1 MIWLD
6 RLSISMQF
14 DARVRER
21 FYRKLSQLLRNGISI
36 DRALEQM
43 AMTEGKQKRKGLS
56 KLIKRWRHSIENGVN
71 FGTCISPYVPSN
83 ESLLL
88 ESGGNF
94 GRMQRALDEAASAV
108 AQQRR
113 VKKMVIR
120 SSAYPVLL
128 LTILTLALFLASH
141 QVIPAFTEV
150 LPLEKWEG
158 MPLRVAKISNFIRD
172 YGGWI
177 IMSLAGFA
185 VLVAVSLPYWRGPTR
200 MWVEKLVPWSVY
212 RMWQGSSFL
221 LSVASLMSSGVK
233 IDEVALKRIS
243 SRVTPYMQE
252 RIDAISRQIVSGHN
266 LGEAMYRAGYG
277 FPDVE
282 LIDDMRIYAALR
294 NFEDNITTIARE
306 WVDDVLER
314 IDVAMKVANTMVLV
328 LIAVTLG
335 MLIMSIFSVVQQI
348 QASANQM

>member
-1 MIWLD
+1 MFEK
-6 RLSISMQF
+6 LSVAMQF
-14 DARVRER
+14 DARTRER

-43 AMTEGKQKRKGLS
+43 EMTETKQRRGSLG
-56 KLIKRWRHSIENGVN
+56 KLIRRWRHSIENGVN

-94 GRMQRALDEAASAV
+94 GRMQRALTEAAEAV

-113 VKKMVIR
+113 VKKMVMR
-120 SSAYPVLL
+120 SSAYPLLL
-128 LTILTLALFLASH
+128 LTILGNALFLASYN
-141 QVIPAFTEV
+141 VIPAFADV
-150 LPLEKWEG
+150 LPVEKWEG
-158 MPLRVAKISNFIRD
+158 APLMVAHIADFIRHYGGMLLLGVLGLAVVVFMSMPL
-172 YGGWI
+172 
-177 IMSLAGFA
+177 
-185 VLVAVSLPYWRGPTR
+185 WRGRSR
-200 MWVEKLVPWSVY
+200 MLVERLVPWSVY

-243 SRVTPYMQE
+243 SRVSPYMQE
-252 RIDAISRQIVSGHN
+252 RIDAISRQIVSGFN

-277 FPDVE
+277 FPDIE

-306 WVDDVLER
+306 WVDEVLDK
-314 IDVAMKVANTMVLV
+314 IDVAMKIANTVVLV
-328 LIAVTLG
+328 LIAVTMG

-348 QASANQM
+348 QASANSM

>member
-1 MIWLD
+1 MWWKFLVS
-6 RLSISMQF
+6 LQF
-14 DARVRER
+14 DSRTRER
-21 FYRKLSQLLRNGISI
+21 FYRKLSQLLRNGIAI

-43 AMTEGKQKRKGLS
+43 EMTETKQRRKGLG
-56 KLIKRWRHSIENGVN
+56 KLVRRWRNSIENGVN
-71 FGTCISPYVPSN
+71 FGMCISPYVPSN

-94 GRMQRALDEAASAV
+94 GRMQRALNEAAEAV

-113 VKKMVIR
+113 VKKMVVR

-128 LTILTLALFLASH
+128 LTILGNALYLASYN
-141 QVIPAFTEV
+141 VIPAFADV
-150 LPLEKWEG
+150 LPVEQWRG
-158 MPLRVAKISNFIRD
+158 APAVVAQIADFIRR
-172 YGGWI
+172 YGGWLLLFVFLMI
-177 IMSLAGFA
+177 GLISMT
-185 VLVAVSLPYWRGPTR
+185 LPMWIGRTR
-200 MWVEKLVPWSVY
+200 MWVERLVPWSVY

-243 SRVTPYMQE
+243 ARVSPYMRE
-252 RIDAISRQIVSGHN
+252 RIEAISRQVISGHN
-266 LGEAMYRAGYG
+266 LGESMYRAGYG

-306 WVDDVLER
+306 WVDDVLDK
-314 IDVAMKVANTMVLV
+314 IDVAMKVANTVVLV
-328 LIAVTLG
+328 LIAVTMG
-335 MLIMSIFSVVQQI
+335 MLITSIFSVVQQI
-348 QASANQM
+348 QAAADTMK

>member
-1 MIWLD
+1 MTFFW
-6 RLSISMQF
+6 RLMMSMEF
-14 DARVRER
+14 DARTRER
-21 FYRKLSQLLRNGISI
+21 FYRKLSQLLRNGIAI

-43 AMTEGKQKRKGLS
+43 VLTESKRNRKGLA

-94 GRMQRALDEAASAV
+94 GRMQRALNEAADAV

-113 VKKMVIR
+113 VKKMVVR
-120 SSAYPVLL
+120 SSAYPLLL
-128 LTILTLALFLASH
+128 LTILVLALFLSSY
-141 QVIPAFTEV
+141 QVIPAFAEV
-150 LPLEKWEG
+150 LPVEKWVG
-158 MPLRVAKISNFIRD
+158 MPATVAKISDFIRH
-172 YGGWI
+172 YGVLLIGSVLGSGAVI
-177 IMSLAGFA
+177 FA
-185 VLVAVSLPYWRGPTR
+185 SMPYWCGPTR
-200 MWVEKLVPWSVY
+200 MWVEGIVPWSVY

-243 SRVTPYMQE
+243 SRVSPYMQE
-252 RIDAISRQIVSGHN
+252 RIEAISRQIVSGHN
-266 LGEAMYRAGYG
+266 LGEAMFRAGYN

-294 NFEDNITTIARE
+294 NFEENITTIARE
-306 WVDDVLER
+306 WVDDVLDR
-314 IDVAMKVANTMVLV
+314 IDMAMKSANTAVLV
-328 LIAVTLG
+328 LIAVTMG
-335 MLIMSIFSVVQQI
+335 MLISSIFSVVQQI
-348 QASANQM
+348 QAAASPV

>member
-1 MIWLD
+1 MWWRFIVSL
-6 RLSISMQF
+6 QF
-14 DARVRER
+14 DARTRER

-36 DRALEQM
+36 SRALEQM
-43 AMTEGKQKRKGLS
+43 ELTEGKQRRGVMA

-71 FGTCISPYVPSN
+71 FGTCIAPYVPSN

-94 GRMQRALDEAASAV
+94 GRMQRALTEAAEAV

-113 VKKMVIR
+113 VKKMVVR
-120 SSAYPVLL
+120 SSAYPLL
-128 LTILTLALFLASH
+128 LLIILGNALFLASYN
-141 QVIPAFTEV
+141 VIPAFADV
-150 LPLEKWEG
+150 LPVEKWQG
-158 MPLRVAKISNFIRD
+158 VPAIVAKIADFIRHF
-172 YGGWI
+172 GPWLLLGV
-177 IMSLAGFA
+177 LGLT
-185 VLVAVSLPYWRGPTR
+185 VLVFGTMSRWHGRTR
-200 MWVEKLVPWSVY
+200 MLVERLVPWSVY

-243 SRVTPYMQE
+243 SRVGPYMRE

-277 FPDVE
+277 FPDIE

-306 WVDDVLER
+306 WVDDVLDR
-314 IDVAMKVANTMVLV
+314 IDVAMKMANTAVLF
-328 LIAVTLG
+328 LIAITMGL
-335 MLIMSIFSVVQQI
+335 LIMSIFSVVQQI
-348 QASANQM
+348 QASADQMQ

>member
-1 MIWLD
+1 MWWRFQIA
-6 RLSISMQF
+6 MQF
-14 DARVRER
+14 DSRTRER
-21 FYRKLSQLLRNGISI
+21 FYRKLAQLLRNGISI

-43 AMTEGKQKRKGLS
+43 EMTENKQKRKGLG

-71 FGTCISPYVPSN
+71 FGTCIAPYVPSN

-94 GRMQRALDEAASAV
+94 GRMQRSLTEAAEAV

-113 VKKMVIR
+113 VKKMVVR
-120 SSAYPVLL
+120 SSAYPLLL
-128 LTILTLALFLASH
+128 LTILTSALYLASH
-141 QVIPAFTEV
+141 KVIPAFADV
-150 LPLEKWEG
+150 LPVDKWQG
-158 MPLRVAKISNFIRD
+158 APAVVASISNFIRS
-172 YGGWI
+172 YGPWLLLAVIGF
-177 IMSLAGFA
+177 AGFVFA
-185 VLVAVSLPYWRGPTR
+185 TLPYWRGPTR
-200 MWVEKLVPWSVY
+200 MWVERAVPWSVY

-221 LSVASLMSSGVK
+221 LSIASLMSSGIK

-243 SRVTPYMQE
+243 SRVGPYMQE

-306 WVDDVLER
+306 WVDDVLDR
-314 IDVAMKVANTMVLV
+314 IDVAMKIANTVVLV

-335 MLIMSIFSVVQQI
+335 VLIMSIFSVVQQI
-348 QASANQM
+348 QSNAESM

>member
-1 MIWLD
+1 MLW
-6 RLSISMQF
+6 RLQISLQF
-14 DARVRER
+14 DARTRER
-21 FYRKLSQLLRNGISI
+21 FYRKLAQLLRNGISI

-43 AMTEGKQKRKGLS
+43 EMTEGKQKRKGLA
-56 KLIKRWRHSIENGVN
+56 KLVKRWRHSIENGVN
-71 FGTCISPYVPSN
+71 FGTCIAPYVPSN

-94 GRMQRALDEAASAV
+94 GRMQRALVEAAEAV

-113 VKKMVIR
+113 VKKMVVR
-120 SSAYPVLL
+120 SSAYPLLL
-128 LTILTLALFLASH
+128 LTILGNALFLASYK
-141 QVIPAFTEV
+141 VIPAFADV
-150 LPLEKWEG
+150 LPVEKWQG
-158 MPLRVAKISNFIRD
+158 APAIVAHIADTIRH
-172 YGGWI
+172 YGA
-177 IMSLAGFA
+177 IMVLSVFVLAGVIFGT
-185 VLVAVSLPYWRGPTR
+185 LPYWKGPTR
-200 MWVEKLVPWSVY
+200 MWVERIVPWSVY

-221 LSVASLMSSGVK
+221 LSVASLMSSGIK

-243 SRVTPYMQE
+243 SRVGPYMQE

-266 LGEAMYRAGYG
+266 LGEAMYRAGYD
-277 FPDVE
+277 FPDIE

-306 WVDDVLER
+306 WVDDVLDR
-314 IDVAMKVANTMVLV
+314 IDVAMKMANTVVLV

-348 QASANQM
+348 QSNADAM